1 MLFVGYSAGGNLLLK
16 AIHAIGTVPR
26 LTAVVTICQ
35 GYSIYLG
42 GKHLRAV
49 SHSLPGTTV
58 CSPASPPSFPTV
70 AAEPCTVSQRRCDR
84 LPPERFP
91 VAVAL
96 ARRLSRSRFSECAA
110 VACLVPRCTDWTE
123 CALLSRFTR
132 LSAS

>member
-49 SHSLPGTTV
+49 SPCGHRVLACVASFSTV
-58 CSPASPPSFPTV
+58 T
-70 AAEPCTVSQRRCDR
+70 AETGTVSQRSPCGCS
-84 LPPERFP
+84 
-91 VAVAL
+91 A
-96 ARRLSRSRFSECAA
+96 CAA
-110 VACLVPRCTDWTE
+110 TVAQSV
-123 CALLSRFTR
+123 
-132 LSAS
+132 

>member
-49 SHSLPGTTV
+49 SPWPPPTRVRAGVAAPRSPLRLPRRAPCPSAASLGQTTAGAFLCG
-58 CSPASPPSFPTV
+58 CSACAATV
-70 AAEPCTVSQRRCDR
+70 AQSV
-84 LPPERFP
+84 
-91 VAVAL
+91 
-96 ARRLSRSRFSECAA
+96 
-110 VACLVPRCTDWTE
+110 
-123 CALLSRFTR
+123 
-132 LSAS
+132 

>member
-49 SHSLPGTTV
+49 SPW
-58 CSPASPPSFPTV
+58 PPPTRVRAGV
-70 AAEPCTVSQRRCDR
+70 AALVLHCDCRDAHRVPAQRRWDR
-84 LPPERFP
+84 LPPERFS

-110 VACLVPRCTDWTE
+110 VACLVPRCTGLD
-123 CALLSRFTR
+123 
-132 LSAS
+132 

>member
-49 SHSLPGTTV
+49 SP
-58 CSPASPPSFPTV
+58 
-70 AAEPCTVSQRRCDR
+70 
-84 LPPERFP
+84 
-91 VAVAL
+91 
-96 ARRLSRSRFSECAA
+96 
-110 VACLVPRCTDWTE
+110 
-123 CALLSRFTR
+123 
-132 LSAS
+132 